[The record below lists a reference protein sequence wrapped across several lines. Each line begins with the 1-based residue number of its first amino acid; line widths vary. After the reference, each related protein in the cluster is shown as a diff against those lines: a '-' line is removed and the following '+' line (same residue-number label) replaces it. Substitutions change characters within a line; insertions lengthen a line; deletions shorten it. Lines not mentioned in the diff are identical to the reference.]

1 VCLRTSTTK
10 IMFKVIVLAC
20 SIAIPSD
27 CWEYHD
33 TRGPYKT
40 YERCTERAYVMG
52 NNIAEINKGRIM
64 PRSFKCV
71 PLNGTRL

>member
-1 VCLRTSTTK
+1 
-10 IMFKVIVLAC
+10 MFKVIVLAC
-20 SIAIPSD
+20 SVAIPSD

-40 YERCTERAYVMG
+40 YEQCTERAYVMG
-52 NNIAEINKGRIM
+52 NNIAEINRGAIM